1 MSLLKDGQIIEDSW
15 IFIDDDSDI
24 PVHGNIVVSFARLKN
39 SIETLDACS
48 GNLGVRLDN
57 DADAHA
63 LAPYIKKLTLIALH
77 FPAFTDGRA
86 YSQARIITTQLN
98 FTGELRATGN
108 VLVDQAVFMS
118 RCGFDAFEIDD
129 RHPASH
135 WTRIA
140 NAMSLA
146 YQQGY
151 STRAG
156 FSPRAVLASR
166 GEKQITSG

>member
-1 MSLLKDGQIIEDSW
+1 MSLLKDGKIIEDIW
-15 IFIDDDSDI
+15 IFIDDDADI
-24 PVHGNIVVSFARLKN
+24 PVHGNIVVSFERLKS

-48 GNLGVRLDN
+48 GNLGVRLNN

-63 LAPYIKKLTLIALH
+63 LAPYIEKLALIALH

-86 YSQARIITTQLN
+86 YSQARIITSQLKY
-98 FTGELRATGN
+98 TGELRATGN

-118 RCGFDAFEIDD
+118 RCGFDAFEIDE

-135 WTRIA
+135 WSNITHS
-140 NAMSLA
+140 MSLA

-151 STRAG
+151 RTRAG
-156 FSPRAVLASR
+156 FSPRPVLTSR
-166 GEKQITSG
+166 AKSQATGG